1 MPQHPLVADPLAG
14 KRLVLG
20 ITGGIAAYKSVELAR
35 LLLKAQVA
43 SVQTV
48 MTDAATRF
56 IGTAT
61 FQAIT
66 NQPVFT
72 DAWDTRVANGMAHI
86 DLSREADGILI
97 APASADFLALL
108 AQGRASDL
116 LSTLCLAR
124 DCPLA
129 VAPAMNRQMWA
140 HPATQRNRA
149 QLVADGIA
157 VFGPGTGEQACGE
170 VGDGRML
177 EPEELLDDLRA
188 WFAPKLLAG
197 RRALV
202 TAGPTFEAI
211 DPVRGLTNR
220 SSGKMGYAVA
230 RALSEAGAEVT
241 LVSGP
246 TALAAPRGVHRIGIE
261 SAIQMRDAV
270 HAHLPADL
278 FVSVAAVADWRPA
291 QVSVKKIRKIE
302 SNAPPELRFVDNP
315 DILAEVAALPNPPYC
330 VGFAAETDD
339 TNNNQRDQALINL
352 ASAKRI
358 RKGVP
363 LLAANFGPD
372 TFGSD
377 DNALILVDQTG
388 SIALPH
394 ASKAA
399 LARTLVAEIARR
411 MINPPR

>member
-1 MPQHPLVADPLAG
+1 LF
-14 KRLVLG
+14 
-20 ITGGIAAYKSVELAR
+20 
-35 LLLKAQVA
+35 KAQAA
-43 SVQTV
+43 SVQAV

-56 IGTAT
+56 IGAAT

-72 DAWDTRVANGMAHI
+72 DAWDTRIANGMAHI

-140 HPATQRNRA
+140 HPATQRNRS
-149 QLVADGIA
+149 QLIADGVA

-177 EPEELLDDLRA
+177 EPEELLDDLRG

-197 RRALV
+197 KRALV

-246 TALAAPRGVHRIGIE
+246 TALAAPRGVRRIGIE
-261 SAIQMRDAV
+261 SAVQMRDAV
-270 HAHLPADL
+270 HARLPTEL
-278 FVSVAAVADWRPA
+278 FVAVAAVADWRPA

-302 SNAPPELRFVDNP
+302 SNSPPELRFVDNP
-315 DILAEVAALPNPPYC
+315 DILAEVAALPNAPYC

-339 TNNNQRDQALINL
+339 TNNDQRDQALINL

-363 LLAANFGPD
+363 LLVANFGPD

-377 DNALILVDQTG
+377 DNALILVDRAG

-394 ASKAA
+394 ASKDA

-411 MINPPR
+411 MSV

>member
-1 MPQHPLVADPLAG
+1 MLKPTLVADPIAG

-20 ITGGIAAYKSVELAR
+20 ITGGIAAYKSAELAR
-35 LLLKAQVA
+35 LLVKAQVA
-43 SVQTV
+43 GIQTI

-66 NQPVFT
+66 NQTVFT

-86 DLSREADGILI
+86 DLSRDADGILI
-97 APASADFLALL
+97 APASADFLAQL

-149 QLVADGIA
+149 QLIADGVA

-177 EPEELLDDLRA
+177 EPEELLDDLRT

-197 RRALV
+197 RHALV

-220 SSGKMGYAVA
+220 SSGKMGYALA
-230 RALSEAGAEVT
+230 RALSEAGAQVT

-246 TALAAPRGVHRIGIE
+246 TALAAPRGVLRIGIE
-261 SAIQMRDAV
+261 SALQMREAV

-291 QVSVKKIRKIE
+291 QISAKKIRKLE
-302 SNAPPELRFVDNP
+302 SSAPPELRFVDNP
-315 DILAEVAALPNPPYC
+315 DILAEVAALPSAPYC

-339 TNNNQRDQALINL
+339 SNTDQRDQALINL

-363 LLAANFGPD
+363 LLVANFGPE

-377 DNALILVDQTG
+377 DNALILVDEAG
-388 SIALPH
+388 STAFPR
-394 ASKAA
+394 ASKDS

-411 MINPPR
+411 MIV

>member
-1 MPQHPLVADPLAG
+1 MPQHPLVTDPLAG

-339 TNNNQRDQALINL
+339 TNNDQRDQALISL

-394 ASKAA
+394 ASKDA

>member
-1 MPQHPLVADPLAG
+1 MPQYTLVAAPLAG

-20 ITGGIAAYKSVELAR
+20 ITGGIAAYKSAELAR
-35 LLLKAQVA
+35 LLFKAQVA
-43 SVQTV
+43 SVQVV
-48 MTDAATRF
+48 MTEAATRF
-56 IGTAT
+56 IGSAT

-66 NQPVFT
+66 NQPVYT

-108 AQGRASDL
+108 AQGRAPDL

-129 VAPAMNRQMWA
+129 IAPAMNRQMWA

-149 QLVADGIA
+149 QLVADGVA

-246 TALAAPRGVHRIGIE
+246 TALAAPRGVQRIGIE

-270 HAHLPADL
+270 HAHLPKDL

-302 SNAPPELRFVDNP
+302 SNVPPELRFMDNP

-339 TNNNQRDQALINL
+339 TQGGQRDQALIDL

-363 LLAANFGPD
+363 LLVANFGPD

-377 DNALILVDQTG
+377 DNALILVDQAG

-394 ASKAA
+394 ASKDA

-411 MINPPR
+411 MTNPPR

>member
-1 MPQHPLVADPLAG
+1 MPQHTLVADPLAG

-20 ITGGIAAYKSVELAR
+20 ITGGIAAYKSAELAR
-35 LLLKAQVA
+35 LLFKAQVA
-43 SVQTV
+43 SVQVV
-48 MTDAATRF
+48 MTEAATRF
-56 IGTAT
+56 IGSAT

-129 VAPAMNRQMWA
+129 IAPAMNRQMWA
-140 HPATQRNRA
+140 HSATQRNRA
-149 QLVADGIA
+149 QLVADGVA

-230 RALSEAGAEVT
+230 RALSEAGAGVT

-246 TALAAPRGVHRIGIE
+246 TALAAPRGVQRIGIE

-270 HAHLPADL
+270 HAHLPKDL

-302 SNAPPELRFVDNP
+302 SDVPPELRFMDNP

-339 TNNNQRDQALINL
+339 TQGGQRDQALIDL

-363 LLAANFGPD
+363 LLVANFGPD

-377 DNALILVDQTG
+377 DNALILVDQAG

-394 ASKAA
+394 ASKDA

-411 MINPPR
+411 MTNPPR

>member
-1 MPQHPLVADPLAG
+1 MPQHTLVADPLAG

-35 LLLKAQVA
+35 LLFKAQVA
-43 SVQTV
+43 SVQVV

-56 IGTAT
+56 IGAAT

-66 NQPVFT
+66 NRPVFT

-149 QLVADGIA
+149 QLVADGVA
-157 VFGPGTGEQACGE
+157 LFGPGTGEQACGE

-177 EPEELLDDLRA
+177 EPEELLDELRA

-230 RALSEAGAEVT
+230 RALFEAGAEVT

-246 TALAAPRGVHRIGIE
+246 TALAAPRGVQRIGIE

-270 HAHLPADL
+270 RAHLPTDL

-302 SNAPPELRFVDNP
+302 SNVPPELRFVDNP
-315 DILAEVAALPNPPYC
+315 DILAEVAALPDAPYC

-339 TNNNQRDQALINL
+339 TQGGQRDQALINL
-352 ASAKRI
+352 AAAKRI

-363 LLAANFGPD
+363 LLVANFGPD

-377 DNALILVDQTG
+377 DNALILVDQAG

-394 ASKAA
+394 ASKDA

-411 MINPPR
+411 MLV

>member
-1 MPQHPLVADPLAG
+1 MPQHILVADPLAG

-35 LLLKAQVA
+35 LLSKAKVA

-72 DAWDTRVANGMAHI
+72 DGWDTRIANGMAHI
-86 DLSREADGILI
+86 DLSREVDGILI

-149 QLVADGIA
+149 HLMADGVAI
-157 VFGPGTGEQACGE
+157 FGPGSGEQACGE

-177 EPEELLDDLRA
+177 EPEELLDDLRR

-197 RRALV
+197 KRALV

-246 TALAAPRGVHRIGIE
+246 TALAAPRGVRRIGIE
-261 SAIQMRDAV
+261 SATQMRDTV
-270 HAHLPADL
+270 HAHLPTDL
-278 FVSVAAVADWRPA
+278 FVAVAAVADWRPA

-302 SNAPPELRFVDNP
+302 SNMPPELRFVDNP
-315 DILAEVAALPNPPYC
+315 DILAEVAALPNAPYC

-339 TNNNQRDQALINL
+339 ATTDQRDQTLIAL

-363 LLAANFGPD
+363 LLVANFGPE

-377 DNALILVDQTG
+377 HNALVLVDQAG
-388 SIALPH
+388 STALPY
-394 ASKAA
+394 APKDT

-411 MINPPR
+411 LGA

>member
-1 MPQHPLVADPLAG
+1 MPQHTLVADPLAG

-35 LLLKAQVA
+35 LLFKAQVA
-43 SVQTV
+43 SVQVV

-56 IGTAT
+56 IGAAT

-66 NQPVFT
+66 NRPVFT

-149 QLVADGIA
+149 QLVADGVA
-157 VFGPGTGEQACGE
+157 LFGPGTGEQACGE

-177 EPEELLDDLRA
+177 EPEELLDELRA

-230 RALSEAGAEVT
+230 RALFEAGAEVT

-246 TALAAPRGVHRIGIE
+246 TALAAPRGVQRIGIE

-270 HAHLPADL
+270 RAHLPTDL

-302 SNAPPELRFVDNP
+302 SDVPPELRFVDNP
-315 DILAEVAALPNPPYC
+315 DILAEVAALPDAPYC
-330 VGFAAETDD
+330 IGFAAETDD
-339 TNNNQRDQALINL
+339 TQGGQRDQALINL
-352 ASAKRI
+352 AAAKRI

-363 LLAANFGPD
+363 LLVANFGPD

-377 DNALILVDQTG
+377 DNALILVDQAG
-388 SIALPH
+388 SIVLPH
-394 ASKAA
+394 ASKDA

-411 MINPPR
+411 MLV

>member
-1 MPQHPLVADPLAG
+1 MLKPTLVADPIAG

-20 ITGGIAAYKSVELAR
+20 ITGGIAAYKSAELAR
-35 LLLKAQVA
+35 LLVKAQVA
-43 SVQTV
+43 SIQTI

-66 NQPVFT
+66 NQTVFT

-86 DLSREADGILI
+86 DLSRDADGILI
-97 APASADFLALL
+97 APASADFLAQL

-149 QLVADGIA
+149 QLVADGVA

-177 EPEELLDDLRA
+177 EPEELLDDLRT

-197 RRALV
+197 RHALV

-220 SSGKMGYAVA
+220 SSGKMGYALA
-230 RALSEAGAEVT
+230 RALSEAGAQVT

-246 TALAAPRGVHRIGIE
+246 TALAAPRGVLRIGIE
-261 SAIQMRDAV
+261 SALQMREAV

-291 QVSVKKIRKIE
+291 QISTKKIRKLE
-302 SNAPPELRFVDNP
+302 SSAPPELRFVDNP
-315 DILAEVAALPNPPYC
+315 DILAEVAALPSAPYC

-339 TNNNQRDQALINL
+339 SNTDQRDQALINL

-363 LLAANFGPD
+363 LLVANFGPE

-377 DNALILVDQTG
+377 DNALILVDQAG
-388 SIALPH
+388 STAFPR
-394 ASKAA
+394 ASKDA

-411 MINPPR
+411 MIV

>member
-1 MPQHPLVADPLAG
+1 
-14 KRLVLG
+14 
-20 ITGGIAAYKSVELAR
+20 
-35 LLLKAQVA
+35 
-43 SVQTV
+43 
-48 MTDAATRF
+48 
-56 IGTAT
+56 
-61 FQAIT
+61 
-66 NQPVFT
+66 
-72 DAWDTRVANGMAHI
+72 MAHI

-97 APASADFLALL
+97 APASADFLAVL

-129 VAPAMNRQMWA
+129 VAPAMNRQMWT

-149 QLVADGIA
+149 QLVADGVA

-170 VGDGRML
+170 VGDGRIL

-230 RALSEAGAEVT
+230 RALSESGAEVT

-270 HAHLPADL
+270 HAHLPTDL

-339 TNNNQRDQALINL
+339 TNNDQRDQALINL

-394 ASKAA
+394 ASKDA

>member
-1 MPQHPLVADPLAG
+1 
-14 KRLVLG
+14 
-20 ITGGIAAYKSVELAR
+20 
-35 LLLKAQVA
+35 
-43 SVQTV
+43 
-48 MTDAATRF
+48 
-56 IGTAT
+56 
-61 FQAIT
+61 
-66 NQPVFT
+66 
-72 DAWDTRVANGMAHI
+72 MAHI

-149 QLVADGIA
+149 QLVADGVT

-177 EPEELLDDLRA
+177 EPEELLDDLRT

-197 RRALV
+197 KRALV

-230 RALSEAGAEVT
+230 RALFEAGADVT
-241 LVSGP
+241 LISGP

-261 SAIQMRDAV
+261 SAIQMRSAV
-270 HAHLPADL
+270 HAHLPTDL

-302 SNAPPELRFVDNP
+302 SNGPPELRFVDNP

-339 TNNNQRDQALINL
+339 TQDGQRDQALIDL

-363 LLAANFGPD
+363 LLVANFGPD

-377 DNALILVDQTG
+377 DNALILVDEAG
-388 SIALPH
+388 SIALPR
-394 ASKAA
+394 ASKDA

-411 MINPPR
+411 VTNSPR